1 METRSN
7 DLPSTEVKRLLQ
19 TGLPPLVSKKDRQK
33 WQANYVKKR
42 QILLGSHYWCPSLV
56 QVDRL
61 TGVRAVVY
69 VA

>member
-33 WQANYVKKR
+33 WQANYVKKMAN
-42 QILLGSHYWCPSLV
+42 S
-56 QVDRL
+56 
-61 TGVRAVVY
+61 A
-69 VA
+69 